1 MGKIVVVFG
10 VKAVTYAIKHG
21 LGLGHSLKSRSY
33 QVRVK
38 NIHHWMS
45 YSTQSDKFG
54 VPVPKQDHVT
64 SITQGRADTGF
75 LPGVGAH
82 YTSKLKIETY

>member
-1 MGKIVVVFG
+1 MGKIAVVFG

-21 LGLGHSLKSRSY
+21 LGVGHLLKNRSY
-33 QVRVK
+33 QVSVK

-54 VPVPKQDHVT
+54 VPVPKQDQSHPSPKAGQMQDFSQGWVPT
-64 SITQGRADTGF
+64 TQV
-75 LPGVGAH
+75 P
-82 YTSKLKIETY
+82 

>member
-1 MGKIVVVFG
+1 MGKIAVVFG

-21 LGLGHSLKSRSY
+21 LGVEHSLKSRSY

-64 SITQGRADTGF
+64 PITQGRARYRISPRGGRP
-75 LPGVGAH
+75 LH
-82 YTSKLKIETY
+82 K

>member
-1 MGKIVVVFG
+1 
-10 VKAVTYAIKHG
+10 
-21 LGLGHSLKSRSY
+21 
-33 QVRVK
+33 
-38 NIHHWMS
+38 MS

-82 YTSKLKIETY
+82 YTSKLKIETYWPLCVTVTPAPQIP

>member
-1 MGKIVVVFG
+1 MGKIAVVFG

-45 YSTQSDKFG
+45 YSTQSDKSG

-64 SITQGRADTGF
+64 DAMKCCIAA
-75 LPGVGAH
+75 LVGAII
-82 YTSKLKIETY
+82 K

>member
-1 MGKIVVVFG
+1 MGKIAVVFG
-10 VKAVTYAIKHG
+10 LKAVTYAVKHG
-21 LGLGHSLKSRSY
+21 LGVGHSLKSKSY

-38 NIHHWMS
+38 NILHWMS

-64 SITQGRADTGF
+64 IVASITQSRADTGF
-75 LPGVGAH
+75 LPGVGSH
-82 YTSKLKIETY
+82 HTSKSKN